1 MNDLIE
7 CILIQCAN
15 QWNHMIKRKRTMK
28 HESHIIGNV
37 QGEKH
42 VITWISAKE
51 HPNNKNNYLESGT
64 L

>member
-1 MNDLIE
+1 
-7 CILIQCAN
+7 
-15 QWNHMIKRKRTMK
+15 MIKRKRTMK